1 MVAARYGVSVQTIK
15 VWRQKEGAPI
25 QPDAEQWDAFVKKH
39 ELGSK
44 VHGAAGLREEKMKWE
59 VEILKSKDA
68 IIKRRV
74 IDRDEVN
81 QLLLHIAT
89 RSRTMLYQ
97 FLETE
102 LAPKLDGMSAV
113 QMRPILRETA
123 DAIADMQADLVE
135 QFEKQ

>member
-25 QPDAEQWDAFVKKH
+25 QPDAELWDAFVKKH
-39 ELGSK
+39 ELGR
-44 VHGAAGLREEKMKWE
+44 GIREGSLKDEKTRH
-59 VEILKSKDA
+59 EIELLKAK
-68 IIKRRV
+68 INREQRRV